1 MTVDDPNADVPHPL
15 NGLGA
20 AGERS
25 RMAAMREELLDL
37 CEREYAQL
45 VRFVMRAG
53 ADMDQA
59 EDAVQDAF
67 LAAWRHQATIDAWE
81 RIGNPAAWLR
91 TVALH
96 SYWRPAGRKR
106 RSHTNRVIA
115 ETLVER
121 LPDAAVQP
129 MSVDQVELSAQA
141 MAVRE
146 ALLALPRQQQILM
159 AFLLDGFTVA
169 ETARELDMDEQKARD
184 LVRKARRTQKQQLSS
199 LGVDLRQEQ
208 GR

>member
-1 MTVDDPNADVPHPL
+1 MTADDPYADVPHTL
-15 NGLGA
+15 TGGDA
-20 AGERS
+20 AGERN
-25 RMAAMREELLDL
+25 RTAAMREELLDL

-45 VRFVMRAG
+45 VRFVMHAG
-53 ADMDQA
+53 ADLGQA
-59 EDAVQDAF
+59 EDAVQEAF
-67 LAAWRHQATIDAWE
+67 LAAWRHQAKIEVWE
-81 RIGNPAAWLR
+81 RIGNHSAWLR

-96 SYWRPAGRKR
+96 SYWRPPGRKR
-106 RSHTNRVIA
+106 RSSGDRVIT

-121 LPDAAVQP
+121 LPERAAQP
-129 MSVDQVELSAQA
+129 MSVNQIELSAQA

-146 ALLALPRQQQILM
+146 ALLALPRQQRILM

-184 LVRKARRTQKQQLSS
+184 LVRKARRTLKRQLSS
-199 LGVDLRQEQ
+199 LGVDLRGEQ